1 MSKKLIY
8 SLSFALVLII
18 AGSAWSGASK
28 PIPADGAVIE
38 ETWASLGWTV
48 GQNAASFDVYLGDN
62 LDDVKDGAGDTPRGN
77 QASTLNFFVAGFP
90 GYPYPDGLV
99 PGTTYYWRI
108 DEVQIDGT
116 VQQGTIWSFKI
127 LSKKATNPDPAD
139 GTEFV
144 DPNATFSWELGFG
157 AKLHTVYIGNDFDEV
172 NNATGGVAQGV
183 PAYSPGPL
191 DLEKVYYWR
200 VDEFDGAG
208 THKGDVWSFTTP
220 GAVGNPQPA
229 NAIEDVKQ
237 TPILS
242 WTPADS
248 AASHDVYLGTDKDAV
263 NNATTASPEYKGNKA
278 LGDETLEAGTLAWN
292 TPYFWRVDAVYAD
305 NTVKGLVWSFTT
317 ADFLAVDDFEDYD
330 VGNNEIWW
338 AWKDGLGFAA
348 HDDEPAFSGNGTGAA
363 VGDENTASYT
373 EETIVH
379 GGGQSMPLW
388 YDNNKEGYFNYS
400 EAELTLGGMYP
411 SDWTVN
417 DVNTLTLYF
426 KGISTNAAEQMY
438 VALNGSAVVNHDDL
452 NASQISI
459 WTAWNIDLQ
468 AFADQ
473 NVDLTNVKTIA
484 VGFGDKNNPQ
494 AGGSGKMYFDDI
506 RLATSAA
513 PVGPILLL
521 DEDFE
526 SMVLGTS
533 LEESAGSEDVW
544 TDTPPEGWIID
555 ESGVPGIGDLATD
568 GMTEW
573 AGWAFTNKDWW
584 TSVAGDQRRSEYTL
598 GQGTIAVADPD
609 EWDDAEHPDS
619 ASEGWYKTFMSTP
632 AIDISNA
639 QAGTVQL
646 TFDSSWR
653 PEFDDNYHQTANI
666 TVSFNGAEPI
676 EVLLWESE
684 TGSPN
689 FKDDNSTNE
698 TITIDLENPPWATSV
713 VLTFGL
719 YEAGNDWWWAIDNL
733 KVTGMPK

>member
-1 MSKKLIY
+1 MCRKLTF
-8 SLSFALVLII
+8 LSFVLVLSM
-18 AGSAWSGASK
+18 AGSAWSGASN
-28 PIPADGAVIE
+28 PNPADGAVIND
-38 ETWASLGWTV
+38 TWASLGWIG
-48 GQNAASFDVYLGDN
+48 GQNAASYDVYFGDN
-62 LDDVKDGAGDTPRGN
+62 LDDVKNGAGDTSRGN
-77 QASTLNFFVAGFP
+77 QTLLFFVAGFP

-108 DEVQIDGT
+108 DEVQTDGT
-116 VQQGTIWSFKI
+116 VQQGTIWSFEI
-127 LSKKATNPDPAD
+127 PSNKATNPEPAD

-144 DPNATFSWELGFG
+144 DPNVTFSWEPGFG
-157 AKLHTVYIGNDFDEV
+157 AKLHTVYLGNDFDEV
-172 NNATGGVAQGV
+172 ENATGGLAQSTTT
-183 PAYSPGPL
+183 YSPGPL
-191 DLEKVYYWR
+191 ELEKVYYWR
-200 VDEFDGAG
+200 VDEFVDVVN
-208 THKGDVWSFTTP
+208 TYKGDVWSFTTP

-229 NAIEDVKQ
+229 NAAVDVKQ
-237 TPILS
+237 TQILS
-242 WTPADS
+242 WTPADN

-263 NNATTASPEYKGNKA
+263 KNATADSPEYKGNKA
-278 LGDETLEAGTLAWN
+278 LGDETLDPGTLAWD
-292 TPYFWRVDAVYAD
+292 TAYYWRVDAVYAD

-348 HDDEPAFSGNGTGAA
+348 HGDEPAFSGNGTGAA
-363 VGDENTASYT
+363 VGDETTASYT

-379 GGGQSMPLW
+379 GGSQSMPIW

-400 EAELTLGGMYP
+400 EAELTLGGTYP

-426 KGISTNAAEQMY
+426 MGNSSNAAEQMY

-473 NVDLTNVKTIA
+473 NVDLTNVNTIA

-506 RLATSAA
+506 RLAAAAA

-533 LEESAGSEDVW
+533 LEESAGTEDVW
-544 TDTPPEGWIID
+544 TDIPPEGWIID

-598 GQGTIAVADPD
+598 GQGTVAVADPD

-619 ASEGWYKTFMSTP
+619 ASEGWYKTFLSTP
-632 AIDISNA
+632 AIDISGCE
-639 QAGTVQL
+639 AGTVQL

-666 TVSFNGAEPI
+666 TASYNGGEPL
-676 EVLLWESE
+676 EVLLWESDSS
-684 TGSPN
+684 SPN

-698 TITIDLENPPWATSV
+698 TITVELDNPPWATSV

-719 YEAGNDWWWAIDNL
+719 YEAGNDWWWAIDNI
-733 KVTGMPK
+733 KVTGMPE